1 MQVELKSFK
10 EHKELSDDSLAFSA
24 SLWIDGKRTAIVT
37 NEGQGGMHRIQPTGP
52 TLEKLKANRIK
63 LDEFEAYCKTLPDK
77 TLTPSW
83 TDGEPYSIPM
93 DGDVYIDDLVEEIF
107 KELDKKHEEKFW
119 KKLCAKGVVIRLVD
133 FKEGQSTTVKMK
145 SGATPRYTPEI
156 ATQVRRAYGDKLVEI
171 VNERYL

>member
-1 MQVELKSFK
+1 MKVELKSFK

-107 KELDKKHEEKFW
+107 KELDKKDSEKFW
-119 KKLCAKGVVIRLVD
+119 KKLCAKGIVIRLVHHS
-133 FKEGQSTTVKMK
+133 EEQAVTVKM
-145 SGATPRYTPEI
+145 GGRTPKYDP
-156 ATQVRRAYGDKLVEI
+156 ALAVRVRDHYGDSLVEI
-171 VNERYL
+171 VNERFL

>member
-1 MQVELKSFK
+1 MKVELKSFK

-37 NEGQGGMHRIQPTGP
+37 NEGQGGPHRIQPTGP

-107 KELDKKHEEKFW
+107 KELDKKDSEKFW
-119 KKLCAKGVVIRLVD
+119 KKLCAKGIVIRLVHHS
-133 FKEGQSTTVKMK
+133 EEQAVPVKM
-145 SGATPRYTPEI
+145 GGRTPKYDP
-156 ATQVRRAYGDKLVEI
+156 ALAVRVRDHYGDSLVEI
-171 VNERYL
+171 VNERFL

>member
-63 LDEFEAYCKTLPDK
+63 LDEFQAYCKTLPDRIE
-77 TLTPSW
+77 TPSW
-83 TDGEPYSIPM
+83 TDGEPYTVKM
-93 DGDVYIDDLVEEIF
+93 DSEVFINDLLEEIF
-107 KELDKKHEEKFW
+107 KELDKKNSEKFW
-119 KKLCAKGVVIRLVD
+119 KKLCAKGIVIRLVHHS
-133 FKEGQSTTVKMK
+133 EEQATTVKM
-145 SGATPRYTPEI
+145 GGRTPKYDP
-156 ATQVRRAYGDKLVEI
+156 ALAVRVRDHYGDSLVEI
-171 VNERYL
+171 VNERYV

>member
-63 LDEFEAYCKTLPDK
+63 LDEFQAYCKTLPDK
-77 TLTPSW
+77 IETPSW

-93 DGDVYIDDLVEEIF
+93 DGDVYINDLVLEIF
-107 KELDKKHEEKFW
+107 KELDKKNSEKFW
-119 KKLCAKGVVIRLVD
+119 KKLCAKGIVVRLVHHS
-133 FKEGQSTTVKMK
+133 EEQATTVRIGGK
-145 SGATPRYTPEI
+145 TPKYDP
-156 ATQVRRAYGDKLVEI
+156 ALAVRVRDHYGDSLVEI

>member
-63 LDEFEAYCKTLPDK
+63 LDEFEAYCKTLPDRIE
-77 TLTPSW
+77 TPSW
-83 TDGEPYSIPM
+83 TDGEPYTVKM
-93 DGDVYIDDLVEEIF
+93 DGDVYINDLLMENF
-107 KELDKKHEEKFW
+107 TELDKKNAEKFW
-119 KKLCAKGVVIRLVD
+119 KKECAKGIVVRLSHHA
-133 FKEGQSTTVKMK
+133 EGGFSVVKMGGK
-145 SGATPRYTPEI
+145 TPKYAP
-156 ATQVRRAYGDKLVEI
+156 ALAVRVRDHYGDSLVEI
-171 VNERYL
+171 VNERYI